1 MHIALDARMM
11 GAGNTRGI
19 GRYIEETVRAVLE
32 VDADIHYTLVVRE
45 LSMSSFIGHPR
56 VDHVASDIPWYSVR
70 EQTSFSSILESIGA
84 DLIHVPHW
92 NVPLRLRAP
101 FVATIHDL
109 LLLQQP
115 ASAKTSTRG
124 PIVRFVK
131 HAAFRLVL
139 RSSLRRA
146 RLLFAPTNFVAK
158 DIERLASIEVSK
170 ITVTGE
176 GMSTFPEPDTSICS
190 QNPFLLY
197 VGSAYPHKRLD
208 LLLEAWNEIAFR
220 YPEHELVVAG
230 EMDAFMKRCKEQNAT
245 RKNGQQTRFL
255 GRVTD
260 AQLAAL
266 YKQADAF
273 IFPSSHEGFGLPPIE
288 ALSFGCPVV
297 ASDIPCLREVLP
309 TSGVEWF
316 RDGDLRGIIK
326 ALETMLKDGPSEK
339 RAALSAKE
347 WIRAHHDWKT
357 SAKAVLKGYRAS
369 IENR

>member
-19 GRYIEETVRAVLE
+19 GRYIEEMVRAVLE
-32 VDADIHYTLVVRE
+32 VDADVHYTLVVRE
-45 LSMSSFIGHPR
+45 LSMSPFVGHPR
-56 VDHVASDIPWYSVR
+56 VDHVASYIPWYSVR
-70 EQTSFSSILESIGA
+70 EQVFLTKILESIGA

-92 NVPLRLRAP
+92 NIPLTLRAP

-115 ASAKTSTRG
+115 ASAKASTRG
-124 PIVRFVK
+124 PIVRLIK

-139 RSSLRRA
+139 RSSLKRA
-146 RLLFAPTNFVAK
+146 RLLLAPTTFVAK
-158 DIERLASIEVSK
+158 DIERLASVDPAKVI
-170 ITVTGE
+170 VTGE
-176 GMSTFPEPDTSICS
+176 GISAFPEPDTSICL
-190 QNPFLLY
+190 QKPFLFY

-208 LLLEAWNEIAFR
+208 LLLEAWAEMASR
-220 YPEHELVVAG
+220 YPEHELVIAG
-230 EMDAFMKRCKEQNAT
+230 EMDAFMKKYKEQSMKSKAPT
-245 RKNGQQTRFL
+245 QVRFL

-266 YKQADAF
+266 YKQADLFA
-273 IFPSSHEGFGLPPIE
+273 FPSSHEGFGLPPIE

-309 TSGVEWF
+309 ASGVEWF
-316 RDGDLRGIIK
+316 RDGDLHGMMK
-326 ALETMLKDGPSEK
+326 ALETMLKDVASAK
-339 RAALSAKE
+339 RAALSTKE

-357 SAKAVLKGYRAS
+357 SAKIVLKGYRAS